1 MAEAGF
7 WPAFCFGF
15 VVAAIGVGV
24 LFLTDLRGAAAIHM
38 RKAAELYAIWDD
50 LAVMRKE
57 REEWLARRMERDQQK
72 QQGGAA

>member
-24 LFLTDLRGAAAIHM
+24 LFLTALRGAAAIHM
-38 RKAAELYAIWDD
+38 RKAAELYAIGDD